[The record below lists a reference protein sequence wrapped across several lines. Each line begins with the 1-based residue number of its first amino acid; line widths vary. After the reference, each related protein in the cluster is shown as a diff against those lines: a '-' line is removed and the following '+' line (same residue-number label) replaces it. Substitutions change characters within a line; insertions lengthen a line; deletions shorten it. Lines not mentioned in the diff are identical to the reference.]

1 MAINIPIISDFDAKG
16 VNRAIKEFKQLET
29 AGEKAQFAI
38 KKAAIPAA
46 AALAGLAAAAGPA
59 ISAASDL
66 EENLSKVNVIFGEG
80 AKDIEEFAKTAATA
94 LGQSQNAVLTAA
106 GTFGT
111 FGKAAGLGGAELA
124 AFSNDFTALASDL
137 ASFNNTSPEAAVNA
151 IGAALRGEAEP
162 LRAFGVLLNDAT
174 LKAAA
179 LELGIYSGSGALT
192 DQQKI
197 LAAQKV
203 IYDQTGDAQGD
214 FAKTSDGL
222 ANSQRILSAE
232 IKNLQVEIGKG
243 LLPVVDAVLPFL
255 TKFAAWASDNPKA
268 FQIIAATIAG
278 IATAILAV
286 NFAMRANPFTLI
298 AIGVAALVT
307 ALVIAYT
314 KFETFRNIVNTLL
327 NGLIGGFEAFANGF
341 IDSINTIIRGL
352 NLISPFSDIKY
363 LENIRLGRVGGE
375 GAKSTGG
382 AAREGGTGAFGSGPS
397 LTDLP
402 ALPPLPTGV
411 GGVGTGGGGGGGGV
425 AAVPMAPFMQDL
437 SKQFMAGTQTRESVL
452 DRFSGEARN
461 AMLER
466 GGITVNVNGGLATS
480 ADIGRAVVNSIKAMN
495 RVDGP
500 AQIQVA

>member
-1 MAINIPIISDFDAKG
+1 MALSIPIISEFDGKG
-16 VNRAIKEFKQLET
+16 IDKAIKEFKQLET

-137 ASFNNTSPEAAVNA
+137 ASFNNTSPEEAVNA

-327 NGLIGGFEAFANGF
+327 NGLIGGFESFANGF

-411 GGVGTGGGGGGGGV
+411 GGVGTGGGGGV

>member
-1 MAINIPIISDFDAKG
+1 MALSIPIISEFDGKG
-16 VNRAIKEFKQLET
+16 IDKAIKEFKQLET

-137 ASFNNTSPEAAVNA
+137 ASFNNTSPEEAVNA

-382 AAREGGTGAFGSGPS
+382 AAREGGTGAFGSGPT

-402 ALPPLPTGV
+402 ALPPLPTGM
-411 GGVGTGGGGGGGGV
+411 GGVGTGGGGGV

>member
-1 MAINIPIISDFDAKG
+1 MALSIPIISEFDGKG
-16 VNRAIKEFKQLET
+16 IDKAIKEFKQLET

-124 AFSNDFTALASDL
+124 TFSNDFTALASDL
-137 ASFNNTSPEAAVNA
+137 ASFNNTSPEEAVNA

-286 NFAMRANPFTLI
+286 NFAMAANPFTLI
-298 AIGVAALVT
+298 AIGVATLVT

-411 GGVGTGGGGGGGGV
+411 GGVGTGGGGAV

>member
-1 MAINIPIISDFDAKG
+1 MALSIPIISEFDGKG
-16 VNRAIKEFKQLET
+16 IDKAIKEFKQLET

-137 ASFNNTSPEAAVNA
+137 ASFNNTSPEEAVNA

-382 AAREGGTGAFGSGPS
+382 AAREGGTGAFGSGPTS
-397 LTDLP
+397 SDLP
-402 ALPPLPTGV
+402 ALPPLPTGM
-411 GGVGTGGGGGGGGV
+411 GGVGTGGSGGV
-425 AAVPMAPFMQDL
+425 AAAPIAPFMQDL

-452 DRFSGEARN
+452 NRFSGEARN